1 MAIVLPKFSRRR
13 STSYAAPETEP
24 AVGLSFCNESQRY
37 SGGDTLEV
45 QWCIHQPS
53 PRNSAASEAAVDASV
68 IQGIEASVMWF
79 TEGKGDEDFK
89 VHYFRRYGAAEL
101 AALDLSE
108 AQSLR
113 TELPFS
119 PLSYEGQ
126 LLRIRWCVRLR
137 LFMLSGD
144 EVVAQHPFL
153 LTAAHAIA

>member
-1 MAIVLPKFSRRR
+1 MPKFSRRR
-13 STSYAAPETEP
+13 SASLAASETEP
-24 AVGLSFCNESQRY
+24 AVGLSFCNEAQRY
-37 SGGDTLEV
+37 AGGDTLEV
-45 QWCIHQPS
+45 DWCIHQPAARS
-53 PRNSAASEAAVDASV
+53 SAANAAAMDSSV

-101 AALDLSE
+101 AAMNLAE
-108 AQSLR
+108 PQRLR
-113 TELPFS
+113 TELPYS

-137 LFMLSGD
+137 LFMQGGD